1 MWWILEDLLI
11 LNFHATVFCI
21 HMIHVTLQ
29 EERSGMN
36 LETIEITGGNI
47 REELNP
53 NEKDGR
59 KKESTTDELKK
70 EIKMVILK

>member
-1 MWWILEDLLI
+1 
-11 LNFHATVFCI
+11 
-21 HMIHVTLQ
+21 
-29 EERSGMN
+29 MN

-47 REELNP
+47 REEPNP

>member
-11 LNFHATVFCI
+11 LNFHVTVFC
-21 HMIHVTLQ
+21 IHVTLQ

>member
-1 MWWILEDLLI
+1 
-11 LNFHATVFCI
+11 
-21 HMIHVTLQ
+21 
-29 EERSGMN
+29 MN

-47 REELNP
+47 REELNH